1 MSGPGMPEPAC
12 VPLSDEDRAILDLEC
27 ATVVGHVLHMAMLEG
42 TPVTAGELRAHIAT
56 RLPAA
61 PELRYRL
68 DERDGVPVWVPD
80 AELDL
85 AHHVVDAP
93 DGPYDEGAL
102 RALVAHRFAQHLDRT
117 RPLWSLDVAPLAGG
131 GTALLWRVHHA
142 LADGATM
149 TRLSHTVLYD
159 EEPAGPATGTA
170 ASPPA
175 TVRADHERRRA
186 HLMGV
191 IEREFT
197 VGPAH
202 SPFDGELSTR
212 RDVAFVDTDLAALHA
227 AARSAG
233 ATVNDAFLA
242 VLAGGLRRWVDHHA
256 GTVTDLRVRVP
267 VSLPRDDPSQ
277 ANRDSAFDL
286 PLPVHVVDPLERLRV
301 VHELTTARKDARDAA
316 RLDDLLHRLAE
327 VSPPL
332 RRVCDRLRATA
343 RAFTVSVSNVPG
355 PRTPVAVL
363 DRRVRATWPLA
374 EIGFHHALRV
384 TAASMVDV
392 LSFGITVDPGLVPD
406 VDVLADGLRAEAEL
420 LVTAAQTSP
429 ASRAATSR

>member
-1 MSGPGMPEPAC
+1 MT

-27 ATVVGHVLHMAMLEG
+27 ATVVGHVLHMAMLVG
-42 TPVTAGELRAHIAT
+42 PAVTAAEMRARIAE
-56 RLPAA
+56 RLPVA

-68 DERDGVPVWVPD
+68 TDGPAWTPD
-80 AELDL
+80 GDLDL
-85 AHHVVDAP
+85 DEHVVDAP

-102 RALVAHRFAQHLDRT
+102 RALVADRFARHLDRS
-117 RPLWSLDVAPLAGG
+117 RPLWSMDVAPLAGG

-159 EEPAGPATGTA
+159 EAPPEDAGTPA
-170 ASPPA
+170 
-175 TVRADHERRRA
+175 VVHADHVRRRE
-186 HLMGV
+186 HLLGV
-191 IEREFT
+191 VRREFT
-197 VGPAH
+197 VGPGR
-202 SPFDGELSTR
+202 SPFDGAISTH

-267 VSLPRDDPSQ
+267 VSLPRDDPS
-277 ANRDSAFDL
+277 AGNRDSAFDL
-286 PLPVHVVDPLERLRV
+286 PLPMHLTDPLERLRV
-301 VHELTTARKDARDAA
+301 VHELTTCRKDARDAA
-316 RLDDLLHRLAE
+316 LLDDLLHRLAT

-332 RRVCDRLRATA
+332 RHVCDRLRATA

-355 PRTPVAVL
+355 PHAPVAVL
-363 DRRVRATWPLA
+363 GRRVRATWPLA

-392 LSFGITVDPGLVPD
+392 LSFGVTVDPGLVPD
-406 VDVLADGLRAEAEL
+406 VDVLADGLRAEADL
-420 LVTAAQTSP
+420 LVAAAQTSP
-429 ASRAATSR
+429 ASRSATSR

>member
-1 MSGPGMPEPAC
+1 M
-12 VPLSDEDRAILDLEC
+12 PLSDEDRAILDLEC
-27 ATVVGHVLHMAMLEG
+27 PTVVGHVLHAAMLVG
-42 TPVTAGELRAHIAT
+42 APVTAAELRERIAA
-56 RLPAA
+56 RLPGA

-68 DERDGVPVWVPD
+68 TELPGGPAWVPD
-80 AELDL
+80 ADLDL
-85 AHHVVDAP
+85 TRHVVDAP
-93 DGPYDEGAL
+93 DGPYDDAAL
-102 RALVAHRFAQHLDRT
+102 RALIAARFARHLDRS
-117 RPLWSLDVAPLAGG
+117 RPLWAIDVAPLAGG

-159 EEPAGPATGTA
+159 EA
-170 ASPPA
+170 PPA
-175 TVRADHERRRA
+175 AAPTVLREDHERRRA

-191 IEREFT
+191 ISREFT
-197 VGPAH
+197 VGPGR
-202 SPFDGELSTR
+202 SPFDGAISTR
-212 RDVAFVDTDLAALHA
+212 RDVAFVDTDLPALHA
-227 AARSAG
+227 TARSAG

-267 VSLPRDDPSQ
+267 VSLPREDPS
-277 ANRDSAFDL
+277 AGNRDSAFDL
-286 PLPVHVVDPLERLRV
+286 PLPMHVTDPVERLRA
-301 VHELTTARKDARDAA
+301 VHELTTCRKDARDAA
-316 RLDDLLHRLAE
+316 LLDDLLHRLAE

-332 RRVCDRLRATA
+332 RRVCDRLRASA

-363 DRRVRATWPLA
+363 GRRVRATWPLA

-392 LSFGITVDPGLVPD
+392 LSFGVCVDPGLVPD
-406 VDVLADGLRAEAEL
+406 VDVMADGLRAEADL
-420 LVTAAQTSP
+420 LVAACQVRP
-429 ASRAATSR
+429 ASRSAASR

>member
-1 MSGPGMPEPAC
+1 MSIS
-12 VPLSDEDRAILDLEC
+12 LSDEDRAILDLEC
-27 ATVVGHVLHMAMLEG
+27 ASVVGHVLHMAVLDGPAVMA
-42 TPVTAGELRAHIAT
+42 AGMRERIAS

-68 DERDGVPVWVPD
+68 AGPPDRPVWVPD
-80 AELDL
+80 SELDL
-85 AHHVVDAP
+85 EQHVVDAP
-93 DGPYDEGAL
+93 GGPYDHAGL
-102 RALVAHRFAQHLDRT
+102 CALVAERFAQHLDRT
-117 RPLWSLDVAPLAGG
+117 RPLWAIDVAPLADG

-159 EEPAGPATGTA
+159 VGIADDAGRPVTGPSV
-170 ASPPA
+170 SPPA
-175 TVRADHERRRA
+175 TVRADHQRRRE
-186 HLMGV
+186 HLVGV
-191 IEREFT
+191 IRREFT
-197 VGPAH
+197 VGPGC
-202 SPFDGELSTR
+202 SPFDGAISAR
-212 RDVAFVDTDLAALHA
+212 RGVAFLDTDLPALHA
-227 AARSAG
+227 AARSVG

-267 VSLPRDDPSQ
+267 VSLPREDPS
-277 ANRDSAFDL
+277 AGNRDSAFDL
-286 PLPVHVVDPLERLRV
+286 PLPMHVTDPLERLRA
-301 VHELTTARKDARDAA
+301 VHELTTCRKDARDAA
-316 RLDDLLHRLAE
+316 LLDDLLHRVAE

-363 DRRVRATWPLA
+363 GRRVRATWPLA
-374 EIGFHHALRV
+374 EIGFHHALRI

-392 LSFGITVDPGLVPD
+392 LSFGVCVDPGLVPD
-406 VDVLADGLRAEAEL
+406 VDVLADGLRAEADL
-420 LVTAAQTSP
+420 LVSAAGSGEGSTS
-429 ASRAATSR
+429 

>member
-1 MSGPGMPEPAC
+1 MSGPGTPEPAC
-12 VPLSDEDRAILDLEC
+12 VPLSAEDRAILDLEC

-42 TPVTAGELRAHIAT
+42 PPVTAAALRAHIAT

-68 DERDGVPVWVPD
+68 DERDGAPVWVPD

-85 AHHVVDAP
+85 ARHVVDAP

-102 RALVAHRFAQHLDRT
+102 RALVARRFAQHLDRS

-159 EEPAGPATGTA
+159 EAPDGPATGTA

-197 VGPAH
+197 LGPAH

-212 RDVAFVDTDLAALHA
+212 RDGAFVDTDLAALHA

-267 VSLPRDDPSQ
+267 VSLPREDPSQ
-277 ANRDSAFDL
+277 GNRDSAFDL
-286 PLPVHVVDPLERLRV
+286 PLPVHVVDPLERLSA
-301 VHELTTARKDARDAA
+301 VHELTSARKDARDAA
-316 RLDDLLHRLAE
+316 RLGR
-327 VSPPL
+327 
-332 RRVCDRLRATA
+332 
-343 RAFTVSVSNVPG
+343 
-355 PRTPVAVL
+355 
-363 DRRVRATWPLA
+363 
-374 EIGFHHALRV
+374 
-384 TAASMVDV
+384 
-392 LSFGITVDPGLVPD
+392 
-406 VDVLADGLRAEAEL
+406 
-420 LVTAAQTSP
+420 
-429 ASRAATSR
+429 

>member
-1 MSGPGMPEPAC
+1 MTAPR

-27 ATVVGHVLHMAMLEG
+27 DTIVGHVLHAAMLVG
-42 TPVTAGELRAHIAT
+42 SGVTAAEMRARIAA

-68 DERDGVPVWVPD
+68 GERHGGLAWVPD
-80 AELDL
+80 GELDL
-85 AHHVVDAP
+85 TRHVVDAP
-93 DGPYDEGAL
+93 DGPYDDAAL
-102 RALVAHRFAQHLDRT
+102 RALVAARFAQHLDRS
-117 RPLWSLDVAPLAGG
+117 RPLWAMDVAPLAGG

-159 EEPAGPATGTA
+159 EAPPEPVPTA
-170 ASPPA
+170 P
-175 TVRADHERRRA
+175 RADHDRRRT
-186 HLMGV
+186 HLAGV
-191 IEREFT
+191 ISREFT
-197 VGPAH
+197 VGPGR
-202 SPFDGELSTR
+202 SPFDGAISTR

-227 AARSAG
+227 AARSTG

-256 GTVTDLRVRVP
+256 GEVTDLRVRVP
-267 VSLPRDDPSQ
+267 VSLPRDDPS
-277 ANRDSAFDL
+277 AGNRDSAFDL
-286 PLPVHVVDPLERLRV
+286 PLPMHVTDPVERLRA
-301 VHELTTARKDARDAA
+301 VHELTTCRKDARDAA
-316 RLDDLLHRLAE
+316 LLDDLLHRLAE

-363 DRRVRATWPLA
+363 GRRVRATWPLA
-374 EIGFHHALRV
+374 EIGLHHALRV

-392 LSFGITVDPGLVPD
+392 LSFGVCVDPGLVPG
-406 VDVLADGLRAEAEL
+406 VDVLADGLRTEADL
-420 LVTAAQTSP
+420 LVAACQSRP
-429 ASRAATSR
+429 ASRSATSR

>member
-1 MSGPGMPEPAC
+1 MAPTDR

-27 ATVVGHVLHMAMLEG
+27 PTVVGHVLHMAMLQG
-42 TPVTAGELRAHIAT
+42 DPVDAAAVRGRIAE

-68 DERDGVPVWVPD
+68 AGTPDEPVWVPD
-80 AELDL
+80 PGLDL
-85 AHHVVDAP
+85 AVHVVDAP
-93 DGPYDEGAL
+93 DGPYDDAGL
-102 RALVAHRFAQHLDRT
+102 RALVADRFARHLDRD
-117 RPLWSLDVAPLAGG
+117 RPLWSMDVAPLAGG
-131 GTALLWRVHHA
+131 GTALVWRVHHA

-159 EEPAGPATGTA
+159 EDAAGSGAGRDNGTA

-202 SPFDGELSTR
+202 SPFDGALSTHR
-212 RDVAFVDTDLAALHA
+212 AVAFVDTDLAALHA
-227 AARSAG
+227 AARWAG

-242 VLAGGLRRWVDHHA
+242 VLAGGLRRWIDHHA

-267 VSLPRDDPSQ
+267 VSLPREDPSQ
-277 ANRDSAFDL
+277 GNRDSAFDL
-286 PLPVHVVDPLERLRV
+286 PLPVHVTDPLERLRA
-301 VHELTTARKDARDAA
+301 VHELTTRRKDARDAA
-316 RLDDLLHRLAE
+316 LLDDLLHRLAE

-332 RRVCDRLRATA
+332 RHVCDRLRATA

-363 DRRVRATWPLA
+363 GRRVRATWPLA

-392 LSFGITVDPGLVPD
+392 LSFGVTVDPGLVPD
-406 VDVLADGLRAEAEL
+406 LDVLADGLRAEAAL
-420 LVTAAQTSP
+420 LVAACQTSP
-429 ASRAATSR
+429 DNRAATSR

>member
-1 MSGPGMPEPAC
+1 MSAPAEPEC

-27 ATVVGHVLHMAMLEG
+27 TTVVGHVLHG
-42 TPVTAGELRAHIAT
+42 TILDGAPVDAAALRGQIAA

-68 DERDGVPVWVPD
+68 DERGGAPVWVPD
-80 AELDL
+80 GELDL
-85 AHHVVDAP
+85 ERHVVDAP
-93 DGPYDEGAL
+93 GGPYDDEAL
-102 RALVAHRFAQHLDRT
+102 RALVADRFAQHLDRA
-117 RPLWSLDVAPLAGG
+117 RPLWAIDVAPRAGG

-159 EEPAGPATGTA
+159 EGLVDEAGRPATGTA

-175 TVRADHERRRA
+175 TVRADHARRRA
-186 HLMGV
+186 HLVGV
-191 IEREFT
+191 LRREFAI
-197 VGPAH
+197 GPGR
-202 SPFDGELSTR
+202 SPFDGAISTR
-212 RDVAFVDTDLAALHA
+212 REVAFLDTDLAALHA

-242 VLAGGLRRWVDHHA
+242 VLAGGLRRWLDHHA

-267 VSLPRDDPSQ
+267 VSLPREDPS
-277 ANRDSAFDL
+277 AGNRDSAFDL
-286 PLPVHVVDPLERLRV
+286 PLPVHVTDPLERLRA
-301 VHELTTARKDARDAA
+301 VHELTTCRKDAADAA
-316 RLDDLLHRLAE
+316 LLDDLLHRLAE

-332 RRVCDRLRATA
+332 RRVVDRLRATA
-343 RAFTVSVSNVPG
+343 RAFTVSVSDVPG

-363 DRRVRATWPLA
+363 GRRVHATWPLA
-374 EIGFHHALRV
+374 EIGLHHALRV

-392 LSFGITVDPGLVPD
+392 LSFGVCVDPGLVPD
-406 VDVLADGLRAEAEL
+406 VDVLADGLRVEADL
-420 LVTAAQTSP
+420 LVTACQTRP
-429 ASRAATSR
+429 ESR

>member
-1 MSGPGMPEPAC
+1 MTR

-27 ATVVGHVLHMAMLEG
+27 ATVVGHVLHMTMLTG
-42 TPVTAGELRAHIAT
+42 PPVTAAELRERIAA

-68 DERDGVPVWVPD
+68 IDGPAWIPD
-80 AELDL
+80 ADLDL
-85 AHHVVDAP
+85 DRHVVDAP
-93 DGPYDEGAL
+93 DGPYDDAGL
-102 RALVAHRFAQHLDRT
+102 RALVAARFAEHLDRS
-117 RPLWSLDVAPLAGG
+117 RPLWAIDVAPLADG

-159 EEPAGPATGTA
+159 EAPAGPVTGPS

-175 TVRADHERRRA
+175 TVTADHRRRRA
-186 HLMGV
+186 HLLGV
-191 IEREFT
+191 IHREFT
-197 VGPAH
+197 VGPAR
-202 SPFDGELSTR
+202 SPFDGEISTR
-212 RDVAFVDTDLAALHA
+212 RAVAFVDTDLAALHA
-227 AARSAG
+227 AARAAG

-242 VLAGGLRRWVDHHA
+242 VVAGGLRRWIDHHA
-256 GTVTDLRVRVP
+256 GAVTDLRVRVP
-267 VSLPRDDPSQ
+267 VSLPREDPSEG
-277 ANRDSAFDL
+277 NRDSAFDL
-286 PLPVHVVDPLERLRV
+286 PLPVHVTDPLERLRT
-301 VHELTTARKDARDAA
+301 VHELTTCRKDARDAA
-316 RLDDLLHRLAE
+316 VLDDLLHHVAD

-363 DRRVRATWPLA
+363 GRRVRATWPLA

-384 TAASMVDV
+384 TAASMAEVM
-392 LSFGITVDPGLVPD
+392 SFGLCADPGLVPD
-406 VDVLADGLRAEAEL
+406 VDVLADGMGAEAAL
-420 LVTAAQTSP
+420 LVRASP
-429 ASRAATSR
+429 

>member
-1 MSGPGMPEPAC
+1 MSVPPI
-12 VPLSDEDRAILDLEC
+12 PLSTEDRAILDLEC
-27 ATVVGHVLHMAMLEG
+27 ATVVGHVLHGAILDG
-42 TPVTAGELRAHIAT
+42 PPVTAAEVRARIAA
-56 RLPAA
+56 RLPVA

-68 DERDGVPVWVPD
+68 TELPEGPAWTPAAD
-80 AELDL
+80 LDL
-85 AHHVVDAP
+85 AQHVVDGPEGP
-93 DGPYDEGAL
+93 DGPYGHDAL
-102 RALVAHRFAQHLDRT
+102 CALVAARFAQHLDRS
-117 RPLWSLDVAPLAGG
+117 RPLWSMDVAPLADG

-159 EEPAGPATGTA
+159 DEPPAPA
-170 ASPPA
+170 PA
-175 TVRADHERRRA
+175 TVHADHERRRA
-186 HLMGV
+186 HLAGV
-191 IEREFT
+191 IAREFT
-197 VGPAH
+197 VGRAH
-202 SPFDGELSTR
+202 SPFDGEISTR
-212 RDVAFVDTDLAALHA
+212 RGVAFVDTDLAALHA
-227 AARSAG
+227 VARAAG

-242 VLAGGLRRWVDHHA
+242 VLAGALRRWVDHHA

-267 VSLPRDDPSQ
+267 VSLPREDPS
-277 ANRDSAFDL
+277 AGNRDSAFDL
-286 PLPVHVVDPLERLRV
+286 PLPLHVTDPLERLRA
-301 VHELTTARKDARDAA
+301 VHALTTARKDARDAA
-316 RLDDLLHRLAE
+316 LLDDLLHRVAA

-363 DRRVRATWPLA
+363 GRRVRATWPLA

-392 LSFGITVDPGLVPD
+392 LTFGVCVDPGLVPD
-406 VDVLADGLRAEAEL
+406 LDVLADGLRAEADL
-420 LVTAAQTSP
+420 LTEAAQTSP

>member
-1 MSGPGMPEPAC
+1 MSTPVEPAC

-27 ATVVGHVLHMAMLEG
+27 ATVVGHVLHGSVLEG
-42 TPVTAGELRAHIAT
+42 APVTAAAMRDRIAA
-56 RLPAA
+56 RLAAA

-68 DERDGVPVWVPD
+68 DTRDGEPVWVPD
-80 AELDL
+80 EHLDL
-85 AHHVVDAP
+85 AQHVVDAP
-93 DGPYDEGAL
+93 DGPYDTVAL
-102 RALVAHRFAQHLDRT
+102 RALVAARFAQHLDRA
-117 RPLWSLDVAPLAGG
+117 RPLWSIDVAPLAGG

-159 EEPAGPATGTA
+159 EAPAGPVTGPP

-175 TVRADHERRRA
+175 TVRADHARRRE
-186 HLMGV
+186 HLLGV
-191 IEREFT
+191 IRREFS
-197 VGPAH
+197 VGPSR
-202 SPFDGELSTR
+202 SPFDGAISTR

-227 AARSAG
+227 AARAAG

-256 GTVTDLRVRVP
+256 GAVTDLRVRVP
-267 VSLPRDDPSQ
+267 VSLPRDDPS
-277 ANRDSAFDL
+277 AGNRDSAFDL
-286 PLPVHVVDPLERLRV
+286 PLPVHVTDPLERLRA
-301 VHELTTARKDARDAA
+301 VHQLTTLRKDDHDAA
-316 RLDDLLHRLAE
+316 LLDDLLHHVAD

-355 PRTPVAVL
+355 PREPVAVL
-363 DRRVRATWPLA
+363 GRRVRATWPLA
-374 EIGFHHALRV
+374 EIGLHHALRV

-392 LSFGITVDPGLVPD
+392 LTFGICVDPGLVPG
-406 VDVLADGLRAEAEL
+406 VDELADGLRAEAEL
-420 LVTAAQTSP
+420 LV
-429 ASRAATSR
+429 RACR

>member
-1 MSGPGMPEPAC
+1 MSDPAEPAC

-27 ATVVGHVLHMAMLEG
+27 ASVVGHVLHTVLVDAPAL
-42 TPVTAGELRAHIAT
+42 TAADVRERIAA

-68 DERDGVPVWVPD
+68 AGTPDEPVWVPD

-85 AHHVVDAP
+85 AEHVVDAP
-93 DGPYDEGAL
+93 DGPYEPAAL
-102 RALVAHRFAQHLDRT
+102 RALVADRFTHHLDRA
-117 RPLWSLDVAPLAGG
+117 RPLWAMDVAPLTDG
-131 GTALLWRVHHA
+131 GTALLWRLHHA
-142 LADGATM
+142 LADGATV
-149 TRLSHTVLYD
+149 TRLSRTVLYD
-159 EEPAGPATGTA
+159 EGPADAAGRPTTGPP

-175 TVRADHERRRA
+175 SIHADHVRRRA

-191 IEREFT
+191 IRREFA
-197 VGPAH
+197 VGPSH
-202 SPFDGELSTR
+202 SPFDGTISTQ
-212 RDVAFVDTDLAALHA
+212 RDVAFLDTALPAVHG

-233 ATVNDAFLA
+233 ATVNDAVLS

-267 VSLPRDDPSQ
+267 VSLPREDP
-277 ANRDSAFDL
+277 AAGNRDSAFDL
-286 PLPVHVVDPLERLRV
+286 PLPIHLTDPVERLRA
-301 VHELTTARKDARDAA
+301 VHEVTSRRKDAGDAQ
-316 RLDDLLHRLAE
+316 RLDALLHRLGE

-332 RRVCDRLRATA
+332 RQVADRLRATA

-363 DRRVRATWPLA
+363 GRRVRTMWPLA

-384 TAASMVDV
+384 TAGSTADV
-392 LSFGITVDPGLVPD
+392 LSFGLCVDPGLVPG
-406 VDVLADGLRAEAEL
+406 VDVLADGLRAEADL
-420 LVTAAQTSP
+420 LVRDAP
-429 ASRAATSR
+429 V